1 MESKFRPGVLSVAAL
16 LGLLSRGIAA
26 AQTLQ
31 TNVMYVCDEEQMHS
45 PVGIKLS

>member
-16 LGLLSRGIAA
+16 LGLLSCGIAA

-31 TNVMYVCDEEQMHS
+31 TNVTYDCDGERMHS